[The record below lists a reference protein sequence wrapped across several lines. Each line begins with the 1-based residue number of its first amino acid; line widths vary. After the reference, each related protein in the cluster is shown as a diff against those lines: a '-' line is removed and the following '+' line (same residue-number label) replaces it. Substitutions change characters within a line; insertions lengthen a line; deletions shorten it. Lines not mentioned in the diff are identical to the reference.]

1 MDHPED
7 DIKLMLRAKGGDE
20 KAFEALVER
29 HKTRVYHLAYR
40 FLGNAE
46 DAQDAA
52 QEAFVK
58 VYLARQNYEP
68 AARFTTWLYTIVKN
82 TCLKA
87 LARERPTVS
96 LDEDIGT
103 GEDAVP
109 RQVADPN
116 MPTPAEGLQRKE
128 QAELVR
134 RAVDSLPEPQ
144 RLAVLLSRFEGLSYE
159 EIAGVLGCSA
169 KAVKSMLHRA
179 RLALRERLEPEGK
192 I

>member
-7 DIKLMLRAKGGDE
+7 DIKLMLRAKDGDE

-29 HKTRVYHLAYR
+29 HQTRVYHLAYR

-58 VYLARQNYEP
+58 VYQARKTYQPY
-68 AARFTTWLYTIVKN
+68 ARFTTWLYTIVKN

-87 LARERPTVS
+87 LARARPTVS
-96 LDEDIGT
+96 LDEDMGT
-103 GEDAVP
+103 GEGAMP

-116 MPTPAEGLQRKE
+116 MPTPAETLRRKE

-144 RLAVLLSRFEGLSYE
+144 RLAVLLSRFEGMSYE

-179 RLALRERLEPEGK
+179 RLALRERLEPAGK
-192 I
+192 L